1 MTGRIIK
8 GIAGFYYVEVGI
20 DIYECK
26 AKGIFRKDGQK
37 PLDGDLCEITVLDEE
52 TKKGH
57 VEKLLDRKNSL
68 IRPAV
73 ANVDQALVVFA
84 ATDPVPDRNLLD
96 RFLIMME
103 YQDIPSVIVFNKVDL
118 AELPEENTEFLRD
131 LRETYESAGYRVL
144 IISAR
149 EDRGVDLVRE
159 ALRGKVTTVAGP
171 SGVGKSS
178 LINKL
183 QSDIEMETGEISRK
197 IARGKNTTRHAQLIR
212 IEEDTFICDTPGFSS
227 MLLPEMEK
235 ESLDDCFPEFLPY
248 IADCKFAECAHI
260 NEPSCAVKAAL
271 EEGKIAKSRY
281 NNYVILYDELKNR
294 KRW

>member
-37 PLDGDLCEITVLDEE
+37 PLVGDLCEFTVLDEE

-118 AELPEENTEFLRD
+118 AELTEENTEFLRD

>member
-1 MTGRIIK
+1 MMPEANDKNSDQAMQAAAEQKPAAVEPVVITQGRY
-8 GIAGFYYVEVGI
+8 IASAV
-20 DIYECK
+20 
-26 AKGIFRKDGQK
+26 RKDQY
-37 PLDGDLCEITVLDEE
+37 PE
-52 TKKGH
+52 
-57 VEKLLDRKNSL
+57 R
-68 IRPAV
+68 
-73 ANVDQALVVFA
+73 
-84 ATDPVPDRNLLD
+84 
-96 RFLIMME
+96 
-103 YQDIPSVIVFNKVDL
+103 
-118 AELPEENTEFLRD
+118 ELPEIVFIGRSN
-131 LRETYESAGYRVL
+131 
-144 IISAR
+144 
-149 EDRGVDLVRE
+149 
-159 ALRGKVTTVAGP
+159 
-171 SGVGKSS
+171 VGKSS

>member
-37 PLDGDLCEITVLDEE
+37 PLVGDLCEFTVLDEE

-118 AELPEENTEFLRD
+118 AELTEENTEFLRD

-227 MLLPEMEK
+227 ILLPEMEK